1 MAAFR
6 TLMIAA
12 AATAALAATAPA
24 LAHPKLLSTTP
35 AAGETAAAPTRI
47 ALAFSE
53 ALIAPMSGLDLTMT
67 GMPGMAH
74 HAPMKV
80 TGFKTEVGADG
91 KTLVATLPRALP
103 AGSYDAHWHVVSV
116 DTHRVEGHFAFTVR

>member
-12 AATAALAATAPA
+12 AATAALAASAPA

-35 AAGETAAAPTRI
+35 AAGETTAPPTRI

-53 ALIAPMSGLDLTMT
+53 TLIAPMSGLDLTMT
-67 GMPGMAH
+67 AMPGMAH
-74 HAPMKV
+74 HAPMTV
-80 TGFKTEVGADG
+80 TGFKTDIGPDG
-91 KTLVATLPRALP
+91 KTLIATLPRSLP
-103 AGSYDAHWHVVSV
+103 AGSYDAQWHAVSV